1 MTNSDPKENE
11 TDESPQIVVD
21 SDWKEQVAKEKETLA
36 NQTEIESSSDSVAE
50 TKEASAESAGSKL
63 PPASFEVLVS
73 MLFTQ
78 GMSSLGQIPMPGQEE
93 GRVDK
98 PMAKHS
104 IDTLEVLSEKTK
116 GNLSDDESKML
127 TEATHALRMAYVST
141 RG

>member
-36 NQTEIESSSDSVAE
+36 NQTETESSSDSVAE
-50 TKEASAESAGSKL
+50 TNEAAADSAGSKL

-127 TEATHALRMAYVST
+127 TEAAHALRMAYVST